1 MDDRLIKLGMSSD
14 FSGFRET
21 EKKDVNTGKKREKDM
36 RRHTDPGGIC
46 AGAGMAEEGFR

>member
-21 EKKDVNTGKKREKDM
+21 EKKDDKRKKREKDM

>member
-1 MDDRLIKLGMSSD
+1 MTKEVTQATKSTQ
-14 FSGFRET
+14 E
-21 EKKDVNTGKKREKDM
+21 KKREKDM